1 MTSGNWEEAWQIYN
15 AACEL
20 PFPEQRAFVE
30 SQSSDPATVR
40 KVLDLL
46 ASLDAED
53 QPREV
58 FHPDRAGTQCGRYE
72 VAALLGRGGMGEVYA
87 ARDTDLDRPVALKFL
102 RVESIGDPRA
112 VNRFIR
118 EAKAASA
125 LNHPNILTIHE
136 VIDSSSGL
144 AIATELVQGK
154 PLNELRGAPVAT
166 RQVVEIGKQAAA
178 ALAAAHELGI
188 VHRDIKPENLMLR
201 ADGFLKVLDFGL
213 ARRVDASSGLT
224 TKTGS
229 LSGTL
234 RYMSPEQLRGEPL
247 TGASDVFS
255 LGLVLYELAAGR
267 HPFDSK
273 YGWETAHLIHM
284 QDPEPPSASNRETPA
299 WLDRLIIAM
308 LNRDAAL
315 RPGAGEVAE
324 AFAGEGTAWQPG
336 QRVRPRWKQVVAA
349 IAAVV
354 VVSAAWSLHDLLPPW
369 KLKAVE
375 FTAYPGDESMPTFSP
390 DGQKVAFVW
399 NGPGRDNPDIY
410 VRAIGS
416 TAIQRITTDP
426 DDDMSPAW
434 SPTGP
439 SIAFV
444 RKPRNTGLSSL
455 MIVPGIGG
463 PERKITDLLMTRY
476 HNFPVLAW
484 TPDGKWVVA
493 PSRET
498 DQEPVGL
505 FLISP
510 VDGSKIRLTRP
521 PPDEVDFDPAIA
533 PDGRMLAFTRWN
545 SDSVSSIFLLPLSA
559 TFMAAGEPQSLPS
572 FPNLRVGSPQWTA
585 DSKELLFVA
594 NPNAGVAI
602 WRMRVPKIGEAPESP
617 RREMFAGLSSSIT
630 IGRLSTTA
638 HRLMYSSEVLET
650 NLWRVPLGT
659 AGAAPALQ
667 RIGAPT
673 EQNSGARISP
683 DGSSIVFESM
693 RTGSTEIWAG
703 NVDGS
708 NPRQLTHFGGP
719 VTGSPAWSPD
729 GKRIAFDSRA
739 EGRPHIYVVA
749 ATGGS
754 PERITDVLAEN
765 YIPSWSRDGQ
775 WIYFSSSRSGPVEV
789 WRQPAAGGPAE
800 QITHG
805 GGRAAIESPD
815 GAVLYYER
823 MLAGGRSLR
832 RLILATA
839 EDVEVL
845 PPITDRA
852 FAVARDGIYYAPLPG
867 PDGSFSI
874 RFLDLRTGVSRLV
887 TPIQKPMTRGLS
899 ISPDGSFL
907 LYSQFD
913 RWGHDLMLVENF
925 R

>member
-1 MTSGNWEEAWQIYN
+1 
-15 AACEL
+15 
-20 PFPEQRAFVE
+20 
-30 SQSSDPATVR
+30 
-40 KVLDLL
+40 
-46 ASLDAED
+46 
-53 QPREV
+53 
-58 FHPDRAGTQCGRYE
+58 
-72 VAALLGRGGMGEVYA
+72 
-87 ARDTDLDRPVALKFL
+87 
-102 RVESIGDPRA
+102 
-112 VNRFIR
+112 
-118 EAKAASA
+118 
-125 LNHPNILTIHE
+125 
-136 VIDSSSGL
+136 
-144 AIATELVQGK
+144 
-154 PLNELRGAPVAT
+154 
-166 RQVVEIGKQAAA
+166 
-178 ALAAAHELGI
+178 
-188 VHRDIKPENLMLR
+188 
-201 ADGFLKVLDFGL
+201 
-213 ARRVDASSGLT
+213 
-224 TKTGS
+224 
-229 LSGTL
+229 
-234 RYMSPEQLRGEPL
+234 
-247 TGASDVFS
+247 
-255 LGLVLYELAAGR
+255 
-267 HPFDSK
+267 
-273 YGWETAHLIHM
+273 
-284 QDPEPPSASNRETPA
+284 
-299 WLDRLIIAM
+299 
-308 LNRDAAL
+308 
-315 RPGAGEVAE
+315 
-324 AFAGEGTAWQPG
+324 
-336 QRVRPRWKQVVAA
+336 
-349 IAAVV
+349 
-354 VVSAAWSLHDLLPPW
+354 
-369 KLKAVE
+369 
-375 FTAYPGDESMPTFSP
+375 
-390 DGQKVAFVW
+390 
-399 NGPGRDNPDIY
+399 
-410 VRAIGS
+410 
-416 TAIQRITTDP
+416 
-426 DDDMSPAW
+426 
-434 SPTGP
+434 
-439 SIAFV
+439 
-444 RKPRNTGLSSL
+444 
-455 MIVPGIGG
+455 
-463 PERKITDLLMTRY
+463 
-476 HNFPVLAW
+476 
-484 TPDGKWVVA
+484 
-493 PSRET
+493 
-498 DQEPVGL
+498 
-505 FLISP
+505 
-510 VDGSKIRLTRP
+510 
-521 PPDEVDFDPAIA
+521 
-533 PDGRMLAFTRWN
+533 
-545 SDSVSSIFLLPLSA
+545 
-559 TFMAAGEPQSLPS
+559 
-572 FPNLRVGSPQWTA
+572 
-585 DSKELLFVA
+585 
-594 NPNAGVAI
+594 
-602 WRMRVPKIGEAPESP
+602 
-617 RREMFAGLSSSIT
+617 
-630 IGRLSTTA
+630 
-638 HRLMYSSEVLET
+638 
-650 NLWRVPLGT
+650 LWRVPLGT